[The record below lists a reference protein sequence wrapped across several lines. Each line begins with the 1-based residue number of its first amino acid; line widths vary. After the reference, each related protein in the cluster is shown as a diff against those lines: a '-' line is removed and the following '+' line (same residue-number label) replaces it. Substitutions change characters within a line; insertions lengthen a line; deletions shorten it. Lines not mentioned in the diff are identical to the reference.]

1 MADTI
6 ARSAQQLGTVIRR
19 VRKKRALTQGQLGE
33 LMNVRQ
39 ATISKIEKGAR
50 SAQLQTFL
58 DALAAL
64 DLELVVR
71 QRTKSQLR
79 DIEDF
84 F

>member
-6 ARSAQQLGTVIRR
+6 ARSAHQLGTVIRR
-19 VRKKRALTQGQLGE
+19 ARKKRALTQGQLGE

-39 ATISKIEKGAR
+39 ATVSTLEKDAR
-50 SAQLQTFL
+50 STQLQTLL

-71 QRTKSQLR
+71 ERTKGQIR
-79 DIEDF
+79 DIEDLF
-84 F
+84 

>member
-19 VRKKRALTQGQLGE
+19 VRKKRTLTQGQLGE
-33 LMNVRQ
+33 LMSVRQ
-39 ATISKIEKGAR
+39 ATVSKLEKGAK
-50 SAQLQTFL
+50 SARLQTVL

-71 QRTKSQLR
+71 ERTKGQLR
-79 DIEDF
+79 DIEDIF
-84 F
+84 

>member
-6 ARSAQQLGTVIRR
+6 ARSAYQLGAVIRR
-19 VRKKRALTQGQLGE
+19 ARKKRALNQGQLGE

-39 ATISKIEKGAR
+39 ATVSTLEKGAK
-50 SAQLQTFL
+50 STQLQTLL

-71 QRTKSQLR
+71 ERTKGQLR
-79 DIEDF
+79 DIEDIF
-84 F
+84 